1 MRRSVPLLAALAL
14 SAACA
19 STTTTSAPATF
30 DSFGSF
36 NGAKIEIVA
45 EGGIAALAI
54 THSVSHDDRAYSY
67 TLRHLCQQN
76 CPAALDS
83 ASGTLSAAAA
93 DSLFNIVL
101 AQSPFTL
108 KDDYGATKGAAD
120 MMTYTVMVTTAAGVK
135 IIRADDGTM
144 PQPMRRIV
152 ESTRDVIAAARQ

>member
-1 MRRSVPLLAALAL
+1 MRRSAPLLAALAL

-19 STTTTSAPATF
+19 NTTTTSAPATF
-30 DSFGSF
+30 DAVGSF
-36 NGAKIEIVA
+36 KGGKLEIVA

-54 THSVSHDDRAYSY
+54 THRVSHDDRAYLY

-101 AQSPFTL
+101 AQSPFSL
-108 KDDYGATKGAAD
+108 QDDYGTTKNAAD
-120 MMTYTVMVTTAAGVK
+120 MMTYTLTVTTAGGVK
-135 IIRADDGTM
+135 TIRADDGTM

-152 ESTRDVIAAARQ
+152 ESTRDAISAARR